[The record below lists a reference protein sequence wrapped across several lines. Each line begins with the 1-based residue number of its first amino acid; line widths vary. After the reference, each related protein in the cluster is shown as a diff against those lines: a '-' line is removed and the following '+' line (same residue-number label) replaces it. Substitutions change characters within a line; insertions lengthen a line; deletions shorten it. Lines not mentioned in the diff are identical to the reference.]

1 MRLIEVLPD
10 YYDDN
15 KTMQEIQGNLS
26 QESDNLE
33 DGLANTLKEI
43 YWTSATGKGLLSRH
57 ERIFGIIPDAG
68 KSDRYR
74 NIAESYTNA
83 AVEIKEDNPK
93 YRATVRFTGTSG
105 IPGNIKDIKESIEEA
120 IPCHIR
126 ILYEYIFNTYGA
138 VGTFTH
144 EQLAAFTHYKIRNG
158 HLKTRIMEMGTY
170 QHIELGQLTHDQ
182 ITKGDLPNGN

>member
-74 NIAESYTNA
+74 REKISAKAAGAATTLVALIRNIAESYTNA

-93 YRATVRFTGTSG
+93 YRGT
-105 IPGNIKDIKESIEEA
+105 
-120 IPCHIR
+120 
-126 ILYEYIFNTYGA
+126 
-138 VGTFTH
+138 
-144 EQLAAFTHYKIRNG
+144 
-158 HLKTRIMEMGTY
+158 LKTSKRVSKKRFHAISGYCMSIFSTPMELLEPSRMNSLLHLLIIRFEMDT
-170 QHIELGQLTHDQ
+170 
-182 ITKGDLPNGN
+182 